1 MQTDGRKW
9 KTNVR
14 SRAER
19 STTAVLCA
27 AETLVEE
34 GGQMALLMEDE
45 TINFVN
51 I

>member
-19 STTAVLCA
+19 STTAVPCA
-27 AETLVEE
+27 AETLVDK
-34 GGQMALLMEDE
+34 GGQMEND